1 MFPYKDENPTFH
13 PPVLTWVL
21 VGLNV
26 AVWVFVQGLGSEP
39 MLTRSVCDLGLIPG
53 ELLGRVAQG
62 TEVRLGPAATCEIGA
77 ANPLT
82 PLSSMFLHG
91 GWLHLAGNMLF
102 LWVFGDNVEDS
113 MGRVRFL
120 VFYLLCGLAAA
131 GAQMAINP
139 GSAVP
144 MVGAS
149 GAIGG
154 VMGAYVILYPKVR
167 IRVLIFLGIFIT
179 TIVVPA
185 YLMLG
190 YWIFLQILGGLP
202 SLSGEGG
209 GGGTAFWA
217 HIGGF
222 AAGALLVMIFR
233 NPERV
238 EAHKAAIAAMPFHP
252 AGRIHRGG
260 GYG

>member
-13 PPVLTWVL
+13 PTIVTWAL

-26 AVWVFVQGLGSEP
+26 AVWVLVQGFGSEP
-39 MLTRSVCDLGLIPG
+39 ALTRSVCHLGLIPG
-53 ELLGRVAQG
+53 ELLGTVAEG
-62 TEVRLGPAATCEIGA
+62 TTVPLGPAANCQIGA
-77 ANPLT
+77 PNAFTPLT
-82 PLSSMFLHG
+82 SMFLHG

-113 MGRVRFL
+113 MGHVRFL
-120 VFYLLCGLAAA
+120 IFYVLCGLAAA
-131 GAQMAINP
+131 GAQMALNP

-154 VMGAYVILYPKVR
+154 VMGAYVVLYPKVR

-190 YWIFLQILGGLP
+190 YWFFLQILGGLP
-202 SLSGEGG
+202 SLAGEGG
-209 GGGTAFWA
+209 GGGTAFGA
-217 HIGGF
+217 HVGGF
-222 AAGALLVMIFR
+222 AAGALLILVFKK
-233 NPERV
+233 PERV
-238 EAHKAAIAAMPFHP
+238 AAHKAAISAMPYMP
-252 AGRIHRGG
+252 AGRVHRGG
-260 GYG
+260 GYR